1 MVVPEQVL
9 WAAMSMKMML
19 KTRAA
24 LDMRI
29 SLKARANMARRIKRA
44 MAMSIMKVI
53 EKMEME
59 KVRKMRLTIMTSYFM
74 LFRHLRSPL

>member
-19 KTRAA
+19 KTRGA

-29 SLKARANMARRIKRA
+29 SLKARANMARRVKRA
-44 MAMSIMKVI
+44 IAMSIMKVI
-53 EKMEME
+53 EEMEIE
-59 KVRKMRLTIMTSYFM
+59 KVRKMRSTIITSYFM
-74 LFRHLRSPL
+74 LFRHLRSLL